1 MFSCC
6 LFVYLWY
13 VWLLLKKWC
22 LPWKCA
28 HILPCFQPF
37 EGFDPE
43 VKWILVLCDR
53 CLVLVPIYLRCWR
66 WVFCHKRTTFLPGT
80 EMQTV
85 SVRWLDSETRTSLGS
100 TVDGSTWGGLS
111 FRQLESDKDQS
122 WERGGWL
129 QLNGLSLR
137 WLESETTRTSLE
149 SMVCGS
155 TWGGLSLRRLE
166 CETTRTGL
174 GSIKDGSSWWGL
186 SLTFAPAWGSS
197 TSSPAGHQ
205 SSTCGEQRWGRSEGS
220 CRWCPVPV
228 STTRLLMLSGQNT
241 KTAQH
246 TLCPV
251 HSLSRPNVQS
261 VQKENNRKAHP
272 SIITR
277 KHTHW

>member
-1 MFSCC
+1 MDFSTGWPVPC
-6 LFVYLWY
+6 LSTHFFCP
-13 VWLLLKKWC
+13 K
-22 LPWKCA
+22 
-28 HILPCFQPF
+28 
-37 EGFDPE
+37 
-43 VKWILVLCDR
+43 
-53 CLVLVPIYLRCWR
+53 LRCWR

-85 SVRWLDSETRTSLGS
+85 SVRWLDSETTRTSLRS

-111 FRQLESDKDQS
+111 FRQLESDNKDQS
-122 WERGGWL
+122 WEHGGWL

-155 TWGGLSLRRLE
+155 TWGELSLRRLE
-166 CETTRTGL
+166 YETTRTGL

-228 STTRLLMLSGQNT
+228 STTRLLMLSGLTGGNKTPKQPNT
-241 KTAQH
+241 HYVQFTHYQDQMFSQCRRKTTEKHIHLLSQENTH
-246 TLCPV
+246 TDKP
-251 HSLSRPNVQS
+251 SSW
-261 VQKENNRKAHP
+261 NNNTCQR
-272 SIITR
+272 
-277 KHTHW
+277 

>member
-1 MFSCC
+1 MNFSTG
-6 LFVYLWY
+6 W
-13 VWLLLKKWC
+13 
-22 LPWKCA
+22 
-28 HILPCFQPF
+28 
-37 EGFDPE
+37 
-43 VKWILVLCDR
+43 
-53 CLVLVPIYLRCWR
+53 LVPCLSTHFFCPKLRCWR
-66 WVFCHKRTTFLPGT
+66 WVFCHKRTTFLPRT

-85 SVRWLDSETRTSLGS
+85 SVTVRWLESETTRTSLGS

-111 FRQLESDKDQS
+111 F
-122 WERGGWL
+122 
-129 QLNGLSLR
+129 R

-166 CETTRTGL
+166 CETTRTSH

-228 STTRLLMLSGQNT
+228 LTTRLLMLSGLTGGNKTPKQHNT
-241 KTAQH
+241 HYVQFTHYQDQMFSQCRRKTTEKHIHLLSQENTH
-246 TLCPV
+246 T
-251 HSLSRPNVQS
+251 SSW
-261 VQKENNRKAHP
+261 NNNTCQR
-272 SIITR
+272 
-277 KHTHW
+277 